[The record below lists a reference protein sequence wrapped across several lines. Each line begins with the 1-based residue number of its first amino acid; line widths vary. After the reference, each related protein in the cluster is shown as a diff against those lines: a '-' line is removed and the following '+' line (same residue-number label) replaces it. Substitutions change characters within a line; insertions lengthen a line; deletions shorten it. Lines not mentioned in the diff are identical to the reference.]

1 MKPNETGTDPVAMLY
16 GRFISDLFT
25 LIDVE
30 RDYRLI
36 LPAFPDESEPRAKDC
51 WGLFDSM
58 ILNYRWALGH
68 FDESVKI
75 HREATQ
81 QPDVAELIGRTRAT
95 QGRRP
100 YIDDAKNYLD
110 RSRNLFL
117 RLLEELTSNIPKK
130 KTVKAYY
137 VKEDQCKAIFTRFGF
152 TFEEIKAIPG
162 LIEDLRNEFAL
173 IAVDRKPTFTAI
185 PQNNTKEQQA
195 EVETPAK
202 TSQKA
207 GRPKKPWEQLEI
219 EIYCLWKNG
228 MKPNEI
234 KTKFEIPKSEV
245 RKKLSALDY
254 RAKNGNPPPAKR

>member
-16 GRFISDLFT
+16 GRFISDLFM

-58 ILNYRWALGH
+58 ISNYRWALGH

-100 YIDDAKNYLD
+100 YIVDAKEYLD
-110 RSRNLFL
+110 KLRNLL
-117 RLLEELTSNIPKK
+117 LHLLEGLVSNTPKR

-137 VKEDQCKAIFTRFGF
+137 AKEDQCKAIFSKFGF
-152 TFEEIKAIPG
+152 TIEEIGRIPG
-162 LIEDLRNEFAL
+162 LIDCLRTEFA
-173 IAVDRKPTFTAI
+173 IIDKDRKPTFSAM

-195 EVETPAK
+195 EVETSTQPRK
-202 TSQKA
+202 KA
-207 GRPKKPWEQLEI
+207 GRKPAEWTQEDKKII
-219 EIYCLWKNG
+219 ELSQQG
-228 MKPNEI
+228 MKPLEI
-234 KTKFEIPKSEV
+234 ASELRLSNVKTPK
-245 RKKLSALDY
+245 RLRALKRRIKD
-254 RAKNGNPPPAKR
+254 GNPPR